1 MGAALV
7 AARERETHAPVA
19 GSHAM
24 RGPLPR
30 LVAIVVVLAITFMLV
45 SKILFGGPDFEAGK
59 CVDDDGALVG
69 CGDDEALYKLV
80 REVNSGRECPSRSQK
95 LYQFR
100 SSLFCGVALK
110 GGAPAPSQEYVPC
123 LLLAGAELA
132 RRPQDLAFARGGAA
146 AAAPAAKAGAQTGIV
161 KVRGDDWRLFYV
173 LYEGQLDPGPAAIVA
188 NPAKA
193 VFVAYI
199 TRASEHRAQV
209 AAATRCAR
217 GDVPAS

>member
-1 MGAALV
+1 
-7 AARERETHAPVA
+7 
-19 GSHAM
+19 M

-30 LVAIVVVLAITFMLV
+30 LVAIVVILAITFMLL

-69 CGDDEALYKLV
+69 CGDAKALYRLV
-80 REVNSGRECPSRSQK
+80 REVDDGRDCPSESQK
-95 LYQFR
+95 LYRFR

-110 GGAPAPSQEYVPC
+110 GGAPAPSGDYVPC

-132 RRPQDLAFARGGAA
+132 RRPEDLAFARGAGSA
-146 AAAPAAKAGAQTGIV
+146 AGAQAGSRSGVV
-161 KVRGDDWRLFYV
+161 KVRGDDWRIFYV
-173 LYEGQLDPGPAAIVA
+173 LYEGQIDPGPAAIVA

-199 TRASEHRAQV
+199 TKASEHRKEV

-217 GDVPAS
+217 DVAPAS

>member
-1 MGAALV
+1 
-7 AARERETHAPVA
+7 
-19 GSHAM
+19 
-24 RGPLPR
+24 
-30 LVAIVVVLAITFMLV
+30 VAIVVILAITFMLV

-69 CGDDEALYKLV
+69 CGDDRALYKLE
-80 REVNSGRECPSRSQK
+80 REVDDGSQCPSQSQK

-132 RRPQDLAFARGGAA
+132 RRPQDLAFARGA
-146 AAAPAAKAGAQTGIV
+146 AAAPAAKAGVPAAKAGAGSGVV
-161 KVRGDDWRLFYV
+161 KVRGDDWRIFYV

-199 TRASEHRAQV
+199 TNASEHRKQV

-217 GDVPAS
+217 GDAPAP

>member
-1 MGAALV
+1 
-7 AARERETHAPVA
+7 
-19 GSHAM
+19 M

-30 LVAIVVVLAITFMLV
+30 LVAIVVILAIAFMLV

-69 CGDDEALYKLV
+69 CGDSAALYKLV
-80 REVNSGRECPSRSQK
+80 REVEDGSECPSESQK
-95 LYQFR
+95 LYQFG

-110 GGAPAPSQEYVPC
+110 GAPAPSEEYVPC

-132 RRPQDLAFARGGAA
+132 RRPQDLAFARGVRAD
-146 AAAPAAKAGAQTGIV
+146 AGAPVGNGSGVV
-161 KVRGDDWRLFYV
+161 KVRGDDWLIFYV
-173 LYEGQLDPGPAAIVA
+173 LYEGQIDPGAAAIVA
-188 NPAKA
+188 DPAEA

-199 TRASEHRAQV
+199 TNVSERRKQV

-217 GDVPAS
+217 GAAPAS